1 MYHIWYHDGN
11 DWHLLD
17 IPAVP
22 ASAVPAFLLI
32 CEEPLLFL
40 REGELPPEN

>member
-1 MYHIWYHDGN
+1 MYCIWYYCN
-11 DWHLLD
+11 SMWHLLD
-17 IPAVP
+17 IPPVP

-40 REGELPPEN
+40 REGEMPPEN